1 MKRDETKH
9 ETGTDLSVNGSPVD
23 IGGQTFAH
31 RSVLLEP
38 CMEALAIKAD
48 GIYVDGT
55 AGGGG
60 HSFEIARRIALGGK
74 DAGGRL
80 IAIDQDEAAIRAT
93 TARLE
98 PFSDRVSVVRNN
110 FCHVADVLDTL
121 GIECIDGILLDLGVS
136 SYQLDTPERGFSY
149 MADAPLDMRMDM
161 RASRTAYDVVNTYS
175 ELDLRRILFD
185 YGEERFAP
193 RIAARIVEAR
203 GKASI
208 ETTGELVALIKAAIP
223 AAARDGG
230 HHPAKRSFQA
240 IRIEVNAELDV
251 IRPALEAAMRRLRP
265 GGRMAV
271 ITFHSLEDRIVKDTF
286 AAMASGCTCPRS
298 FPVCVCGKR
307 PSVKILTRK
316 PILPDEQELAENPRS
331 RSAKLRVAEKL

>member
-1 MKRDETKH
+1 MSEY
-9 ETGTDLSVNGSPVD
+9 EYPDLSVNGAPVD

-38 CMEALAIKAD
+38 CMDALAIKPE

-60 HSFEIARRIALGGK
+60 HSFEIARRLTT
-74 DAGGRL
+74 GRL
-80 IAIDQDEAAIRAT
+80 IAIDQDEAAIKAASAKLAPLGERAQV
-93 TARLE
+93 A
-98 PFSDRVSVVRNN
+98 RNN

-121 GIECIDGILLDLGVS
+121 GIERIDGILLDLGVS

-161 RASRTAYDVVNTYS
+161 RAEKNAYDVVNRYS
-175 ELDLRRILFD
+175 ENDLRRILFE
-185 YGEERFAP
+185 YGEERFAG
-193 RIAARIVEAR
+193 RIASRIVQAR
-203 GKASI
+203 AERPI
-208 ETTGELVALIKAAIP
+208 QTTGELTAIIKSAIP

-240 IRIEVNAELDV
+240 IRIEVNSELDV
-251 IRPALEAAMRRLRP
+251 IRPALEAAMKRLNP

-271 ITFHSLEDRIVKDTF
+271 ITFHSLEDRIVKQTF
-286 AAMASGCTCPRS
+286 ADMASGCTCPKGL
-298 FPVCVCGKR
+298 PVCVCGR
-307 PSVKILTRK
+307 TPQVKVISRK
-316 PILPDEQELAENPRS
+316 PILPDEEELETNPRS

>member
-1 MKRDETKH
+1 MSERAFP
-9 ETGTDLSVNGSPVD
+9 DLSVNGTPVD

-38 CMEALAIKAD
+38 CMDALAIKPD

-60 HSFEIARRIALGGK
+60 HSFEIARRLTT
-74 DAGGRL
+74 GRL
-80 IAIDQDEAAIRAT
+80 IAIDQDEAAIKAASAKLAPLGERAQ
-93 TARLE
+93 
-98 PFSDRVSVVRNN
+98 VVRNN

-121 GIECIDGILLDLGVS
+121 GIDKIDGILLDLGVS

-161 RASRTAYDVVNTYS
+161 RAEKNAYHVVNTYS
-175 ELDLRRILFD
+175 EHDLRRILFD
-185 YGEERFAP
+185 YGEERFAG
-193 RIAARIVEAR
+193 RIASRIVQAR
-203 GKASI
+203 AEHPI
-208 ETTGELVALIKAAIP
+208 ETTGELTALIKSAIP

-240 IRIEVNAELDV
+240 IRIEVNSELDV
-251 IRPALEAAMRRLRP
+251 IRPALEAAMKRLRP

-271 ITFHSLEDRIVKDTF
+271 ITFHSLEDRMVKQTF
-286 AAMASGCTCPRS
+286 ADMASGCTCPKGL
-298 FPVCVCGKR
+298 PVCVCGKK
-307 PSVKILTRK
+307 PQVKVISRK
-316 PILPDEQELAENPRS
+316 PILPDEEELESNPRS